1 MEVEHL
7 QAVGKSFLLQVSDRL
22 KEFAG
27 GEAELGSFT
36 SGESPFTD
44 TAGG

>member
-1 MEVEHL
+1 MEMEHL
-7 QAVGKSFLLQVSDRL
+7 QAVGKSFLLQVFDRL

-27 GEAELGSFT
+27 GEAELGSFAAR
-36 SGESPFTD
+36 ESPFTD